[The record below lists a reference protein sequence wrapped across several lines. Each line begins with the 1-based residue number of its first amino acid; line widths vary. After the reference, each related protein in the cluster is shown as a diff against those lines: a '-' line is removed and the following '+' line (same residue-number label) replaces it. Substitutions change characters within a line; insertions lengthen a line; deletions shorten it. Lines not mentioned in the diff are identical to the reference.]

1 MAQQK
6 FTNNAA
12 SKLASSLTTGA
23 TTLSVTATEG
33 SKFPTLAAGEWS
45 MVNLI
50 KLVAGLPVTEIVK
63 VTARTGDLFT
73 ILRAQEGT
81 TATTFAAGDLIELRP
96 TAGGLSLMAQR
107 DGDNTYSG
115 SNTFNGAITVPTQS
129 AGDNSSKAASTAYA
143 DTAANARAEKGINSS
158 ITKLTALQSVN
169 FVDAQPTMD
178 FDETDQAGAAGK
190 WRMVFTGN
198 TWRFDKNTAVARDY
212 STYVSPLQV
221 DGAGLVGIGRAPTDS
236 HPFSVGNSTDYGALG
251 NAATVSYVKLG
262 GVAGTGSFIIKFDRS
277 SGITSF
283 AQGNAGAEVDR
294 MTISAAGALT
304 LSNGLTVNGAATSIQ
319 GGALATLAN
328 NGFQQIGTSAGL
340 NVVYD
345 FTQIQARNNGAA
357 TTLNINSLGGL
368 VQIGAGGLSVDGV
381 VFARNNT
388 NIKVALHQGATPR
401 GFIGADATYCA
412 TTINAAGSLTTT
424 TVDNSGNFTAAGNVT
439 AFSDER
445 LKKDWVALEGDFL
458 ECLATVRHGSYTRT
472 DTGLRQVG
480 MVAQD
485 VQQFLPDAIVTHEDG
500 YLSLNYGGVA
510 GVAVVQLARE
520 VIMLRAQMQ
529 RANDLIQRLMDK
541 AGA

>member
-33 SKFPTLAAGEWS
+33 SKFPTLAAGEWA

-81 TATTFAAGDLIELRP
+81 TAATFAAGDLIELRP

-107 DGDNTYSG
+107 DGDNTYSA
-115 SNTFNGAITVPTQS
+115 SNTFNGNTFVPTLS
-129 AGDNSSKAASTAYA
+129 AGDNSGHAASTAYA
-143 DTAANARAEKGINSS
+143 DTAANARAEKGVNSS

-169 FVDAQPTMD
+169 FVDPQPTLD
-178 FDETDQAGAAGK
+178 FDENDQAGAAGK

-236 HPFSVGNSTDYGALG
+236 HQFSVGNSTDYGALG

-328 NGFQQIGTSAGL
+328 NGFQQIGASAGL

-345 FTQIQARNNGAA
+345 YNQIQARNNGAA
-357 TTLNINSLGGL
+357 TTLNINPLGGL
-368 VQIGAGGLSVDGV
+368 VQIGAGGLSADGV
-381 VFARNNT
+381 VFARNST
-388 NIKVALHQGATPR
+388 SIKVALYQGATPR
-401 GFIGADATYCA
+401 GFLGADATYCA
-412 TTINAAGSLTTT
+412 TTTNAAGSLVTT

-439 AFSDER
+439 AFSDGR
-445 LKKDWVALEGDFL
+445 LKKDWQRVESDFIDQ
-458 ECLATVRHGSYTRT
+458 LAEVQSGSYTRI
-472 DTGLRQVG
+472 DTGERQAGV
-480 MVAQD
+480 VAQD
-485 VQQFLPDAIVTHEDG
+485 IQALLPAAVMEREDG
-500 YLSLNYGGVA
+500 LLSLNYGGLAAVA
-510 GVAVVQLARE
+510 AVELARE
-520 VIMLRAQMQ
+520 VVTLRAQVQ